1 MGRSYAGILGLLA
14 FATMVA
20 RGVLNQS
27 SASSTCGSAA
37 AMLFVFA
44 AIGYVVGR
52 IAENVVTD
60 ALKARFAA
68 QMQQMQATMESSP
81 RGS

>member
-20 RGVLNQS
+20 RGVLHSS
-27 SASSTCGSAA
+27 SASSTCGAAA
-37 AMLFVFA
+37 AMMFVFA
-44 AIGYVVGR
+44 TIGYVVGR

-60 ALKARFAA
+60 ALKARFANEMTQLTTTGNEA
-68 QMQQMQATMESSP
+68 QK
-81 RGS
+81 